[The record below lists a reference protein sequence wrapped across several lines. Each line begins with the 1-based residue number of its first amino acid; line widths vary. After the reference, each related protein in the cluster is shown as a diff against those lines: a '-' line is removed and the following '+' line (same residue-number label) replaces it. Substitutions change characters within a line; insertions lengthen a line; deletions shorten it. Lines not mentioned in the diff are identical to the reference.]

1 LRRWNR
7 RHPRIEDMD
16 TARAAVSRVRRAVQV
31 GAVILLVGSALL
43 ANLVNVANLWS
54 VHPAPNSF
62 MARHDQQFELLRD
75 ALPKRGTVGYLTDAA
90 NGTDQQ
96 IRLLQAQFAL
106 APLILVSGANQT
118 LVIGE
123 FLDPAAAAKA
133 RDPKLTV
140 VRDLGD
146 GLVLFAHP
154 HQ

>member
-1 LRRWNR
+1 
-7 RHPRIEDMD
+7 MD
-16 TARAAVSRVRRAVQV
+16 TSRAAVSRVKRAVRV
-31 GAVILLVGSALL
+31 GVVILLVGSALL
-43 ANLVNVANLWS
+43 ANLMNLANLWS
-54 VHPAPNSF
+54 VHPAPNDS
-62 MARHDQQFELLRD
+62 MGRHDQRLELLRD

-96 IRLLQAQFAL
+96 TRLLRAQFVL
-106 APLILVSGANQT
+106 APLILVLGADQN

-123 FLDPAAAAKA
+123 FLDPAVAAKA